1 MSRKV
6 AFYGIFAALAVL
18 MGYVE
23 MAVPSPV
30 PIPGV
35 KLGFANVI
43 ILIALYFMGGK
54 AAIGINIIRVM
65 ISALLFN
72 GVSGLLF
79 SIAGAAASF
88 TVMILIK
95 NIKGVSII
103 GVSVMGGIT
112 HNLAQI
118 GVAALILDTPGLIYY
133 FPALLVSGTVTGV
146 VTGLIAKYCLKN
158 IEKAGYKY

>member
-23 MAVPSPV
+23 MIVPSPV

-43 ILIALYFMGGK
+43 VLIALYFMGGK
-54 AAIGINIIRVM
+54 AALGINIIRVM

-72 GVSGLLF
+72 GFSGLLF
-79 SIAGAAASF
+79 SIAGAA
-88 TVMILIK
+88 
-95 NIKGVSII
+95 VSYIA
-103 GVSVMGGIT
+103 VSYT
-112 HNLAQI
+112 HLSYI
-118 GVAALILDTPGLIYY
+118 RY
-133 FPALLVSGTVTGV
+133 GTRHIFAFRPESRSV
-146 VTGLIAKYCLKN
+146 
-158 IEKAGYKY
+158 

>member
-23 MAVPSPV
+23 MIVPSPV

-43 ILIALYFMGGK
+43 VLIALYFMGGK
-54 AAIGINIIRVM
+54 AALGINIIRVM

-72 GVSGLLF
+72 GFSGLLF
-79 SIAGAAASF
+79 SIAGAAVSYI
-88 TVMILIK
+88 VMVCVKKIK
-95 NIKGVSII
+95 SA
-103 GVSVMGGIT
+103 GGIA
-112 HNLAQI
+112 HNVAQI
-118 GVAALILDTPGLIYY
+118 VVAAVILDTPGLMYY
-133 FPALLVSGTVTGV
+133 FPALLISGTVTGV
-146 VTGLIAKYCLKN
+146 VIGIISKYCLKN